1 MEENNNMEEFFKRS
15 LEQFNEVPSDDVWT
29 NVSDRLTLEAKWY
42 DPIVTVLKSALPFLI
57 ALLMIGAYHLYIQN
71 NISNYKNDLS
81 AAKDTI
87 ENLQTEN
94 KEYLSQI
101 NGIEQLKTD
110 FLENING
117 KNLEIEKLTK
127 ENKSLAY
134 SYNQLLNKSK
144 GNSNSQ
150 GAFTLQNLRNQIRI
164 LEERIQL
171 KDAEILAFKDKQNF
185 ENLSPSNRTTEVF
198 CSQFKYLPRVRSN
211 RIINQNH
218 LLSVNKPN
226 SVTPNAPR
234 QTEDI
239 SNIRYKRFK
248 LGLKARYFNTLVKDS
263 KLVNPGFSQGIR
275 AEYMFGKNWGVTG
288 EVLYNQRTYTIA
300 ANQGSFSPE
309 SLKKYP
315 GGVDR
320 KLNVNN
326 ISARTRYFDAS
337 LGIKYMP
344 NYGNNKTNF
353 FINPSVVWHVYLPQD
368 YQFGLTQESDIHY
381 TERTYL
387 AYFGSGNLNVGFERK
402 INSSLHFQ
410 VGLWGEQS
418 FIPLGYERQ
427 YVSMFGA
434 STSILF

>member
-15 LEQFNEVPSDDVWT
+15 LEQFDEVPSDNVWN

-42 DPIVTVLKSALPFLI
+42 DPILTVLKSALPFLI
-57 ALLMIGAYHLYIQN
+57 AFLMIGAYHLYIQN
-71 NISNYKNDLS
+71 SLTNYKTELS
-81 AAKDTI
+81 EAKSII

-94 KEYLSQI
+94 KGYLSQI
-101 NGIEQLKTD
+101 TGIEQLKSD
-110 FLENING
+110 FLENIND
-117 KNLEIEKLTK
+117 KKLEIETLTK
-127 ENKSLAY
+127 ENKLISF
-134 SYNQLLNKSK
+134 SYNQLLKTSNNNR
-144 GNSNSQ
+144 NSNDQ
-150 GAFTLQNLRNQIRI
+150 LTLQNLRNEIRI

-171 KDAEILAFKDKQNF
+171 KDAEILAFKSNHNY
-185 ENLSPSNRTTEVF
+185 ESLSPSNRTTELF

-226 SVTPNAPR
+226 SVTPNAPS

-248 LGLKARYFNTLVKDS
+248 FGLKARYFNTLVKDS
-263 KLVNPGFSQGIR
+263 RLVNPGFSQGIR
-275 AEYMFGKNWGVTG
+275 AEYMFGKKWGVTG
-288 EVLYNQRTYTIA
+288 DLLYNQRTYTIA
-300 ANQGSFSPE
+300 SSQGSFSPE
-309 SLKKYP
+309 SLKNYP
-315 GGVDR
+315 GGVDQ

-337 LGIKYMP
+337 LGIKYIP
-344 NYGNNKTNF
+344 NFGTNKTNF
-353 FINPSVVWHVYLPQD
+353 FINPSVVWHLYLPQD

-381 TERTYL
+381 TQRTYL
-387 AYFGSGNLNVGFERK
+387 AYLGSGNLNVGFERK

-410 VGLWGEQS
+410 VSLWGEQS